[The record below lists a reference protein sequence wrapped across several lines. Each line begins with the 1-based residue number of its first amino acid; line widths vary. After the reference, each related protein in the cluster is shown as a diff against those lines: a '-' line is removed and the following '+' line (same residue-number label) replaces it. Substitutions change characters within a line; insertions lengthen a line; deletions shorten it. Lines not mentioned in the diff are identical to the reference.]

1 MISIAQKGGGGDE
14 TTHVAARPKEE
25 VAFPTEV
32 PAARHRVAALAA
44 EPEVDIPPLN
54 AASSWPALRGVLQ
67 HTFQL
72 APQYGLVWRQRG
84 ARLLV
89 RATWTLSVV

>member
-1 MISIAQKGGGGDE
+1 MISIAQRGGRGDE
-14 TTHVAARPKEE
+14 ATYVAARPKEE

-32 PAARHRVAALAA
+32 PAARHGVAALAA
-44 EPEVDIPPLN
+44 KPEVDVPPLD
-54 AASSWPALRGVLQ
+54 ATSSWAALRGVLQ

-72 APQYGLVWRQRG
+72 APQHGLVWCQRG

-89 RATWTLSVV
+89 RATWPLSVY